1 MYQTEPSFGP
11 WWRCCGKRT
20 KPETTRAIDPTLAVS
35 VQGLGKTFNSFCN
48 RKSKQVTA
56 IADLTINVPR
66 SGIFV
71 LLGSNGAGKSTFL
84 DILGG
89 LTRPS
94 RGVTLRVW
102 QAVKWSTHSVGDED
116 LEQLLRDCDLEHKIH
131 ANASTLSGG
140 QKRKLQLAIGIVG
153 GSKLLLVDEC
163 TSGVDPLSRRAIWRV
178 LVSLRQKRTILLT
191 THLLDEADLLADHI
205 AILAAP
211 GKLVASDSPV
221 ALKKDLGK
229 GYTVQATLVAPA
241 TDENT
246 PLAELLRQIR
256 AIAPNARMSLD
267 SPQRPLFHLETQ
279 DPAVVGRVLALL
291 DAQSAAYGIVS
302 YDVLGATIEDIFLD
316 VMARNPGPV
325 PAAPVS
331 SAGTVEE
338 SATRATSA
346 DELVPMTELHPGP
359 QVHNTP
365 ATILHLADGKP
376 ISPLRQSLT
385 IFYKRVLIFRRSWLA
400 PLLGI
405 GIAVAG
411 AVILASFRRLDQ
423 VCRG

>member
-1 MYQTEPSFGP
+1 M
-11 WWRCCGKRT
+11 
-20 KPETTRAIDPTLAVS
+20 
-35 VQGLGKTFNSFCN
+35 
-48 RKSKQVTA
+48 
-56 IADLTINVPR
+56 
-66 SGIFV
+66 
-71 LLGSNGAGKSTFL
+71 
-84 DILGG
+84 
-89 LTRPS
+89 
-94 RGVTLRVW
+94 
-102 QAVKWSTHSVGDED
+102 
-116 LEQLLRDCDLEHKIH
+116 
-131 ANASTLSGG
+131 
-140 QKRKLQLAIGIVG
+140 
-153 GSKLLLVDEC
+153 
-163 TSGVDPLSRRAIWRV
+163 
-178 LVSLRQKRTILLT
+178 
-191 THLLDEADLLADHI
+191 
-205 AILAAP
+205 
-211 GKLVASDSPV
+211 

-241 TDENT
+241 TDENG

-256 AIAPNARMSLD
+256 AIAPNVRMSLD

-316 VMARNPGPV
+316 VMTRNLGPV

-331 SAGTVEE
+331 SAGSVEE

-346 DELVPMTELHPGP
+346 DELVPMTELHPRP

-411 AVILASFRRLDQ
+411 TVILVHPVQPAGDQPHSCAKAIRSFDASAEVFAPNSSVIFKNFSPDGTHQIPGGEPIFDAPPGIISTLGSSVSWLNISDLPNDAAFTDNIRTNRSRLRNGGVSFDLTTGTSLFAWEGTGLGAQ
-423 VCRG
+423 PGVMGMSMLNLVTNVALNRALNASGQATNPPTLIKPQIHRLPKPPKGTV